1 MTGTFPG
8 AWQFSY
14 LGLDG
19 GLGDRG
25 DVVSGDGEAL
35 RHGLQCGGPHRVL
48 RQSGHGLQTSCK
60 INRNNVN

>member
-1 MTGTFPG
+1 MMAL
-8 AWQFSY
+8 AWLHSY

-19 GLGDRG
+19 GLGHRG
-25 DVVSGDGEAL
+25 DVVRGHGEAL
-35 RHGLQCGGPHRVL
+35 GHWLQCGGPHRVL

>member
-19 GLGDRG
+19 GLGHRG

-48 RQSGHGLQTSCK
+48 RQSGHGLQTSYK